1 MTPPRDRTPLRRL
14 AFAAALAAVFVC
26 AAWMRFHGIAER
38 PMHVDEA
45 VQAFKVG
52 EMLAGGTYR
61 YDPSGFH
68 GPTLYFFA
76 FWLCRIFGVG
86 SFAEMT
92 ETLVRAV
99 PACVGALACVAVPL
113 SFFGRKAGALVAGL
127 LLAFAPVAVFFDAYF
142 IQETLLVAFAWTAA
156 GVWFFRE
163 KNLRDAALAGTLFG
177 LAVASKETWILMAA
191 AFACGAAADALVRRR
206 FPPERVPAGERSFA
220 ARALVAVA
228 AAGTVAA
235 LFYSSFGANPR
246 GLADFFVAF
255 KNYFFAA
262 AGTESPHAKPFF
274 YHAALLTARQP
285 LLVALACV
293 SGVAFAARA
302 FSPTAKTYGRWFKS
316 TLSFSAR
323 AFFQTAKERRFQ
335 CRFSAED
342 FSAPAF
348 CAAASLALFTLYSAM
363 PYKTPW
369 LVLGVVPGLALFVGA
384 VLESR
389 VLRTVFFTSRAR
401 TLACVAAA
409 GALVVAGAFL
419 RTLPDF
425 SLRYEHAPEPLA
437 EIVPVVASAK
447 RAFAEQGGEAERF
460 FAALA
465 GRETWPLPWLLRRE
479 RVGFWE
485 TLADVPEAAPF
496 VVAETEAWE
505 AFDAARPEDAKKFR
519 TVFCAES
526 RPGVVLEAR
535 EKIVGADD

>member
-1 MTPPRDRTPLRRL
+1 MTPPRERTRLRRL
-14 AFAAALAAVFVC
+14 AFVAALAAVFAC
-26 AAWMRFHGIAER
+26 AAWMRFHGIAAR

-61 YDPSGFH
+61 YDPSDFH
-68 GPTLYFFA
+68 GPTLYYFA
-76 FWLCRIFGVG
+76 FRLCRIFGVE
-86 SFAEMT
+86 SFAAMT

-99 PACVGALACVAVPL
+99 PACVGSLACVAVPL
-113 SFFGRKAGALVAGL
+113 SFFGRKAGALVAGT
-127 LLAFAPVAVFFDAYF
+127 LLAFAPLAVFFDAYF
-142 IQETLLVAFAWTAA
+142 IQETLLVAFAWAAA

-163 KNLRDAALAGTLFG
+163 KNPRNAALAGTLFG

-191 AFACGAAADALVRRR
+191 AFACGAAADALVRRFALR
-206 FPPERVPAGERSFA
+206 ERVSAGAPFA

-235 LFYSSFGANPR
+235 LFYSSFGENPR

-255 KNYFFAA
+255 KNYFFTAT
-262 AGTESPHAKPFF
+262 GTDSPHAKPF
-274 YHAALLTARQP
+274 YYYAALSVAREP
-285 LLVALACV
+285 LLVALAGAA
-293 SGVAFAARA
+293 GVAFAARA
-302 FSPTAKTYGRWFKS
+302 FFP
-316 TLSFSAR
+316 
-323 AFFQTAKERRFQ
+323 TAKERRFGI
-335 CRFSAED
+335 RFSAED
-342 FSAPAF
+342 LSAPVF
-348 CAAASLALFTLYSAM
+348 CGIAALALLALYSGM

-369 LVLGVVPGLALFVGA
+369 LALGAVPGLALFVGA

-389 VLRTVFFTSRAR
+389 VLRTVCFASRAR
-401 TLACVAAA
+401 TLACGAAA
-409 GALVVAGAFL
+409 GTVFACGGFL
-419 RTLPDF
+419 RALPDF
-425 SLRYEHAPEPLA
+425 SLRYEHAPESLA

-447 RAFAEQGGEAERF
+447 RGFAERSGEADRF

-485 TLADVPEAAPF
+485 TLADVPAAAPF

-526 RPGVVLEAR
+526 RPGVVVEAR
-535 EKIVGADD
+535 EKIVDAGD

>member
-1 MTPPRDRTPLRRL
+1 MTPPRERTRLRRL

-26 AAWMRFHGIAER
+26 AAWMRFHGIAAR

-61 YDPSGFH
+61 YDPSDFH

-76 FWLCRIFGVG
+76 FWLCRIFGVE
-86 SFAEMT
+86 SFAAMT

-99 PACVGALACVAVPL
+99 PACVGALACVALPL

-163 KNLRDAALAGTLFG
+163 KNLRNAALAGALFG
-177 LAVASKETWILMAA
+177 LAAASKETWIFMAA

-206 FPPERVPAGERSFA
+206 FPPERVPAGGRSFA
-220 ARALVAVA
+220 ARALVALA
-228 AAGTVAA
+228 SAGTVAA

-255 KNYFFAA
+255 KSYFFTA

-274 YHAALLTARQP
+274 YYAALLAARAP
-285 LLVALACV
+285 LLVALACA

-302 FSPTAKTYGRWFKS
+302 FFP
-316 TLSFSAR
+316 
-323 AFFQTAKERRFQ
+323 TAKERRFQ
-335 CRFSAED
+335 RRFSAAD

-348 CAAASLALFTLYSAM
+348 CAAASLALFALYSGI

-369 LVLGVVPGLALFVGA
+369 LALGVVPGLTLFVGA
-384 VLESR
+384 VSESR
-389 VLRTVFFTSRAR
+389 VLRTVYFASRAR
-401 TLACVAAA
+401 TFACVAAA
-409 GALVVAGAFL
+409 GTVFACGVFL
-419 RTLPDF
+419 RALPGF
-425 SLRYEHAPEPLA
+425 SLRYEHAPESLA
-437 EIVPVVASAK
+437 EIVPAVASAK
-447 RAFAEQGGEAERF
+447 RGFAERGGEAGSF

-465 GRETWPLPWLLRRE
+465 GLETWPLPWLLRRE

-485 TLADVPEAAPF
+485 TLADVPAAAPF